1 MITLPM
7 RPVLSTSEAEP
18 GLLIAYDPDA
28 PYPYWACW
36 EADQTSGGRLSEAP
50 VGHGHTPQ
58 EAIDCLY
65 ALMAWWCLQQYTR
78 LPLSGTIGDHTGQ
91 SISPDL

>member
-1 MITLPM
+1 M
-7 RPVLSTSEAEP
+7 RPAFSTNGAET

-36 EADQTSGGRLSEAP
+36 ETGHLAGHGLPQIP
-50 VGHGHTPQ
+50 VGHGHTPE

-65 ALMAWWCLQQYTR
+65 ALMAWWCLQQNGR
-78 LPLSGTIGDHTGQ
+78 PPLAA
-91 SISPDL
+91 SIKDYMA